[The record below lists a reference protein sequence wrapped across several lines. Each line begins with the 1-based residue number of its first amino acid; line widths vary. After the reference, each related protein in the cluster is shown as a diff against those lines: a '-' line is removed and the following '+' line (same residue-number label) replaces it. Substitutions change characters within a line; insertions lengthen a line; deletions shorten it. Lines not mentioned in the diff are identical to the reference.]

1 LSGLTLA
8 MWVAAAGQWF
18 TAPGENFGLLV
29 QKHATEAERWL
40 EVGLTLMQL
49 GWMLLF
55 LLLPR
60 YLRVFPFPRG
70 NAHPDPS

>member
-1 LSGLTLA
+1 
-8 MWVAAAGQWF
+8 
-18 TAPGENFGLLV
+18 V

-70 NAHPDPS
+70 TAHPDSS